1 MIGSTSTSSSSEPPV
16 TTRPTPV
23 PAAEPAASVDPGT
36 PPGEE
41 LTHLDD
47 QGRARMVEVGE
58 KPVTARMAVASCEV
72 HMTPT
77 TAGLLVDGALP
88 KGDALP
94 VVRLAGIQ
102 AAKRTHELLPLC
114 HQLALTSVEVDVEV
128 VRDDGVAVI
137 TATARARDRT
147 GVEMEAMTA
156 ASVAALTLYDLVKA
170 VQRDVVVTQL
180 RLREKRGGRSG
191 DVVLP

>member
-1 MIGSTSTSSSSEPPV
+1 MVGSTSTSSSSDALV
-16 TTRPTPV
+16 TSRRTSV
-23 PAAEPAASVDPGT
+23 PAAEPASSVDGGVPRGD
-36 PPGEE
+36 E

-47 QGRARMVEVGE
+47 HGRARMVQAGE
-58 KPVTARMAVASCEV
+58 KPVTARTAVASCEV
-72 HMTPT
+72 HMAPA
-77 TAGLLVDGALP
+77 TAGLLVDGELP

-102 AAKRTHELLPLC
+102 AAKRTDELVPLC
-114 HQLALTSVEVDVEV
+114 HQVALTSVEVDIEV
-128 VRDDGVAVI
+128 ARDEGVAVI

-156 ASVAALTLYDLVKA
+156 ASVAALTLYDMVKA
-170 VQRDVVVTQL
+170 VQRDVVITQL